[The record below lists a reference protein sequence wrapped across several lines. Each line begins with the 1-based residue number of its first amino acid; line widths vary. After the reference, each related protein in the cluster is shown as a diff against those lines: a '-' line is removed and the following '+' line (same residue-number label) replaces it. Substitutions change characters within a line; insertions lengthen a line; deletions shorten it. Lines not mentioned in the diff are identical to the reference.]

1 MNKQQV
7 VYRIVTERTP
17 AYVRNIKRILGELHL
32 DFSMCNGVGS
42 YHLTDENS
50 VVIELAFVSRNR
62 ALVAAKLIGRAN
74 RQECIL
80 FQEIPCTSTLIGT
93 GVEV

>member
-17 AYVRNIKRILGELHL
+17 AYVKTIKRILGELHL
-32 DFSMCNGVGS
+32 DFSMYSGIGS
-42 YHLTDENS
+42 YHLAEEKS
-50 VVIELAFVSRNR
+50 IVIELAFVSRNR

-74 RQECIL
+74 GQECIL
-80 FQEIPCTSTLIGT
+80 FQEIPCQSTLIGT
-93 GVEV
+93 GK